1 MESIMS
7 STSYLSRSLLA
18 LGLALFFFAEASA
31 GTIAYYRFEGD
42 LSNSAGTGGGSV
54 IGHELYSP
62 STPSPIVPQTGLPN
76 NQSLGLGLTS
86 VEFNY
91 PFPFNAP
98 GDATLEFWLNPA
110 QLGGGL
116 YQGILWTTT
125 VCCDNNRFN
134 IFLKDN
140 MGGAGWSFNVDY
152 REPDGTLHSLLN
164 SEQPDGVTIPY
175 AVPAEEW
182 TFIAL
187 VRSGDTY
194 SVYFNNDQTPVA
206 SAIDVNPN
214 LPTDAGWLINGWI
227 QQSGLIDELRLS
239 DSALTPS
246 EFLISSVPEP
256 ETYVMM
262 LAGLGLLGFAVCR
275 RKQNQAGA

>member
-1 MESIMS
+1 
-7 STSYLSRSLLA
+7 
-18 LGLALFFFAEASA
+18 
-31 GTIAYYRFEGD
+31 
-42 LSNSAGTGGGSV
+42 
-54 IGHELYSP
+54 
-62 STPSPIVPQTGLPN
+62 
-76 NQSLGLGLTS
+76 
-86 VEFNY
+86 
-91 PFPFNAP
+91 
-98 GDATLEFWLNPA
+98 
-110 QLGGGL
+110 
-116 YQGILWTTT
+116 
-125 VCCDNNRFN
+125 
-134 IFLKDN
+134 